1 MNTGFRSARLVAISC
16 AVAILVVVSASIS
29 TQAGEPSYASRIGVF
44 EHCLSI
50 HNRKLRPG
58 TAVTIIRFNSGDD
71 LVVSGKTRNRRV
83 DAKIVARTD
92 SAEQCSLLFEER
104 ARTEDD
110 FSIYTVSSDDGPGLE
125 AIESGIG
132 IVGLAGNEAD
142 PIDLDGNG
150 AADSFSVSVT
160 AGGLIFDVWKD
171 MPWPWDGKPL
181 WEGYYDV
188 GHAPEE

>member
-1 MNTGFRSARLVAISC
+1 MNTGIRSARLVAISC

-29 TQAGEPSYASRIGVF
+29 AQAGEPSYASRIGVF

-50 HNRKLRPG
+50 HNRKLRQG
-58 TAVTIIRFNSGDD
+58 TPVTIIRFNSGDD

-92 SAEQCSLLFEER
+92 SAEQCSLLIEER
-104 ARTEDD
+104 ARTNDG
-110 FSIYTVSSDDGPGLE
+110 FFIYTVSSDDAPGLA

-132 IVGLAGNEAD
+132 IVGLAGNHAD

-150 AADSFSVSVT
+150 TADTFSEFIS
-160 AGGLIFDVWKD
+160 AGGLIFEVWKD
-171 MPWPWDGKPL
+171 RPWEGKPL